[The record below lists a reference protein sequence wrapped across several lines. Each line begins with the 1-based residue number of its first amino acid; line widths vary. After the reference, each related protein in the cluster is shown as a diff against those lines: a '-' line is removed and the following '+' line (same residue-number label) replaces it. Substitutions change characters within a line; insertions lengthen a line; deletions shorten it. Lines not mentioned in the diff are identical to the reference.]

1 MINIQNRS
9 LTLKLNNIKY
19 ITLGLSTTH
28 NSFIT
33 YIRQPH
39 SILNHYL
46 TLKISHPQILEIAL
60 FLSFYS
66 NAELTIKYP
75 ISLFKIMFFLLNQEL
90 VEICSFVKTFETEPS
105 LRAFILVNLKNV
117 TTQKK
122 STLSVHPTSVY
133 WNYFHYLLENESKC
147 ARNIS
152 TETNKLI

>member
-19 ITLGLSTTH
+19 IILELSTTH
-28 NSFIT
+28 NSFII

-46 TLKISHPQILEIAL
+46 TLKNSRPQILEIAL

-66 NAELTIKYP
+66 NAELTTKYP
-75 ISLFKIMFFLLNQEL
+75 ISLFYIKFFLLNQEL

-105 LRAFILVNLKNV
+105 LQAFISVNLKNV
-117 TTQKK
+117 KTQKK
-122 STLSVHPTSVY
+122 SNLSVYPTSVY
-133 WNYFHYLLENESKC
+133 WNYFFYLLENESKC
-147 ARNIS
+147 AKSIS
-152 TETNKLI
+152 TETNKLL